1 MLNLKLIND
10 MKNLLIALALT
21 GALQSSAQTV
31 FTDFESSNGN
41 RGAETCWG
49 FGGFSLSNRS
59 SHNPIN
65 GYSARS
71 GSLNANPSAFW
82 LKSPFIIFESGNI
95 TFNTRLS
102 SADGAS
108 IYRVYIDFIEYD
120 ENDNW
125 GEGSIVSGST
135 FTYTSPQNSVQAV
148 SVAVPSSIVSSG
160 NPYKVYLRFESQGGN
175 RNRRALVDDIVI
187 PGTFASDPSNNCKP
201 ITAVADSDFDGV
213 ADDVDLY
220 PNDANAVYDYYF
232 PAVDPSATAPLY
244 GTIAYEDLWPSK
256 GDYDFNDLVLDHYTR
271 FTFNASSK
279 VTRVQFKFSVRALG
293 GDLIQGFGVH
303 FPDIPAA
310 LVNAV
315 SGNSLTTG
323 TISTTASGAE
333 NGQTNAVI
341 IACDDVEQ
349 IINRASGAFFNTYS
363 ANPKGT
369 SDTLTVDVSFTSGV
383 AIEDIMNFSIFAF
396 KQRNQEIHM
405 VNKKPTDLVDL
416 SLFGTEDDASDPA
429 SGQYYKTADSHPW
442 AIFVGESFDYP
453 EEKVDIV
460 QAYLNFANWA
470 QSNGSSSTS
479 WYKDESGNR
488 QEANIFQ

>member
-1 MLNLKLIND
+1 

-21 GALQSSAQTV
+21 GSLKSNAQTV
-31 FTDFESSNGN
+31 FTDFESTAGN

-49 FGGFSLSNRS
+49 FGGFSLTNRVDRDPS
-59 SHNPIN
+59 A
-65 GYSARS
+65 GYWAQS
-71 GSLNANPSAFW
+71 GSVNANSNAFW
-82 LKSPFIIFESGNI
+82 LKSPFVEMSSGNI
-95 TFNTRLS
+95 TFKTRINTF
-102 SADGAS
+102 DGANL
-108 IYRVYIDFIEYD
+108 YKVYIDFIEYD
-120 ENDNW
+120 PSDTW
-125 GEGSIVSGST
+125 GEGTVITGSV
-135 FTYTSPQNSVQAV
+135 YTLSEPTNRPQNV
-148 SVAVPSSIVSSG
+148 SFAVPSAIASSST
-160 NPYKVYLRFESQGGN
+160 PYKLYLRFESVSGN
-175 RNRRALVDDIVI
+175 RNRRMLVDEISI

-201 ITAVADSDFDGV
+201 NVAAADSDFDGV

-220 PNDANAVYDYYF
+220 PNDANAVFDYYF

-244 GTIAYEDLWPSK
+244 GTIAYEDLWPAK

-303 FPDIPAA
+303 FPDIEAVR
-310 LVNAV
+310 VNAV

-323 TISTTASGAE
+323 TISTAASGAE
-333 NGQTNAVI
+333 NGQTKAVI

-349 IINRASGAFFNTYS
+349 IINRAGGAFFNTYS

-369 SDTLTVDVSFTSGV
+369 SDTLTVDVSFTTGV
-383 AIEDIMNFSIFAF
+383 AIEEIMNFSIFAF
-396 KQRNQEIHM
+396 KQRNQEIHK
-405 VNKKPTDLVDL
+405 VNMQPTDLVDL
-416 SLFGTEDDASDPA
+416 SLFGTDDDASDPA
-429 SGQYYKTADSHPW
+429 SGQYYKTANNHPW

-460 QAYLNFANWA
+460 KAYLNFANWA
-470 QSNGSSSTS
+470 QSNGASSTN

-488 QEANIFQ
+488 QQANIFQ